1 MPREIV
7 LATGEPVTALE
18 CIAAAAAVDP
28 DLGVGRLWQGGGI
41 QIAAERELV
50 LAVLRST
57 GLVQREDAER
67 ILGTSLPQDA
77 AWLTEV
83 YGPDGSALTDA
94 VVAELASVTGATVV
108 EPR

>member
-7 LATGEPVTALE
+7 LATAEPVSAVE
-18 CIAAAAAVDP
+18 CIAAAATVDP

-41 QIAAERELV
+41 QIAAERDLV

-57 GLVQREDAER
+57 ALVQREDAER
-67 ILGTSLPQDA
+67 ILGASLPPDA

-83 YGPDGSALTDA
+83 YGADGSAATEA
-94 VVAELASVTGATVV
+94 VVAELATLTGATVV
-108 EPR
+108 EPQ

>member
-7 LATGEPVTALE
+7 LATAGPVTAIE
-18 CIAAAAAVDP
+18 CIAAAATVDP

-41 QIAAERELV
+41 QIAVERELV

-57 GLVQREDAER
+57 ALVQREDAER
-67 ILGTSLPQDA
+67 ILGASLPEDA
-77 AWLTEV
+77 AWLTEL
-83 YGPDGSALTDA
+83 YGPEGSATTDA
-94 VVAELASVTGATVV
+94 VVVELAGVTGATVL

>member
-7 LATGEPVTALE
+7 LSTAEPVTAIE
-18 CIAAAAAVDP
+18 CIAAAATVDP

-41 QIAAERELV
+41 QIAAERDLV

-57 GLVQREDAER
+57 ALVEDAER
-67 ILGTSLPQDA
+67 ILGASLPQDA

-83 YGPDGSALTDA
+83 YGPDGSAATDA
-94 VVAELASVTGATVV
+94 VVAELASVTGATVL